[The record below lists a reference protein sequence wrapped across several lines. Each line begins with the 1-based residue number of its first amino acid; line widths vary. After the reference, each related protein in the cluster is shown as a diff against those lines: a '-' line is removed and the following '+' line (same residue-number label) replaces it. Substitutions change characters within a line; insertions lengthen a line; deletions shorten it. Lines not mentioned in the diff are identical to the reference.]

1 MIFVILHLGSESRE
15 VMATGHK
22 RPASTDFG
30 DRHSKKVRGE
40 LINYD
45 HHEGTVKILHVPND
59 LVHFPKTP
67 SLTYYRVK
75 FNSGPRYYMF
85 QQHSFNFPF

>member
-1 MIFVILHLGSESRE
+1 MIFVILHLGPES
-15 VMATGHK
+15 
-22 RPASTDFG
+22 
-30 DRHSKKVRGE
+30 RGE

-67 SLTYYRVK
+67 SLTYYLVK
-75 FNSGPRYYMF
+75 FNSGP
-85 QQHSFNFPF
+85 

>member
-1 MIFVILHLGSESRE
+1 MIFVILHLGPESRQ
-15 VMATGHK
+15 VMATGYK

-59 LVHFPKTP
+59 EFI
-67 SLTYYRVK
+67 
-75 FNSGPRYYMF
+75 F
-85 QQHSFNFPF
+85 QRLPL